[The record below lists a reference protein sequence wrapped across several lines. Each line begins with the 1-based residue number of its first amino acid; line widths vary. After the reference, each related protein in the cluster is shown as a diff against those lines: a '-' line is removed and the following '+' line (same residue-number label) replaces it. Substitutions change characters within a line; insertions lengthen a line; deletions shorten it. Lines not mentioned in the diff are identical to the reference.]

1 MIIKP
6 QFKNFICTTSNP
18 LGCQKN
24 IKENISYI
32 KNLYKNEIYPKK
44 NILIIGSSTGYG
56 LITRLTAIFGCK
68 ANTIGVFKEKQ
79 ATKNKTA
86 TAGWYNTAYLEDEA
100 KKLDLYTKSIN
111 NSAFSFE
118 TKEEVCNNIKN
129 NLKKIDI
136 LIYSLATSKRL
147 DPVSNITYLST
158 IKPIKDPFTSKSI
171 NITKNEITTNII
183 QKANKEEILNTIKV
197 MGGDDWTLWID
208 VLLKNNLLN
217 KNFKTIAYSYDGPS
231 LTYPIYKYGTIGLA
245 KKHLAKTACDINK
258 KTEKINGHAFI
269 SINEAIITQS
279 SMAIP
284 SVPLYLAILNTT
296 KTNLNIKENSVD
308 HIKKLLSKIYNLKE
322 KNKIIRLD
330 STELR
335 HDIQKNIKHIWENIT
350 TQNIKN
356 YINTQNLQNDFLKI
370 HGFDNSIIT
379 QTQNH
384 IININSI
391 N

>member
-1 MIIKP
+1 MIINP
-6 QFKNFICTTSNP
+6 QFKNFICTTSHP

-32 KNLYKNEIYPKK
+32 KNLYKNSTCPKK

-56 LITRLTAIFGCK
+56 LITRLITTFGCK

-100 KKLDLYTKSIN
+100 KNLDLYIKSIN
-111 NSAFSFE
+111 NNAFSFE
-118 TKEEVCNNIKN
+118 TKEEVCYDIKT

-136 LIYSLATSKRL
+136 LVYSLATSKRL
-147 DPVSNITYLST
+147 DPISNITYSST
-158 IKPIKDPFTSKSI
+158 IKPIKDLFISKSI
-171 NITKNEITTNII
+171 NVTKNEIITNII

-197 MGGDDWTLWID
+197 MGGDDWALWID

-231 LTYPIYKYGTIGLA
+231 LTYPIYKHGTIGLA
-245 KKHLAKTACDINK
+245 KKHLIKTAYDINK
-258 KTEKINGHAFI
+258 KTEKIYGQAFI

-284 SVPLYLAILNTT
+284 SVPLYLSILNTI
-296 KTNLNIKENSVD
+296 KKNLNIKETSID
-308 HIKKLLSKIYNLKE
+308 HITTLLSKIYNSKE
-322 KNKIIRLD
+322 TNTIIKLD
-330 STELR
+330 ATELR
-335 HDIQKNIKHIWENIT
+335 HDIQKNIKHIWDNIT
-350 TQNIKN
+350 TNNIKN
-356 YINTQNLQNDFLKI
+356 YINIQNLQNDFLKL
-370 HGFDNSIIT
+370 HGFDQSIKNQI
-379 QTQNH
+379 QEH